1 MCSEKTGWQDA
12 APPIPKGRPM
22 PRTQEYWEKRA
33 LMDQELILEQR
44 DEISNLKRTINDLRQ
59 KLKAKHKKG

>member
-1 MCSEKTGWQDA
+1 MCSAKTGWQDVA
-12 APPIPKGRPM
+12 APIPKGRPA
-22 PRTQEYWEKRA
+22 PQIREYWEKIF

-44 DEISNLKRTINDLRQ
+44 DEISSLKRTINDLRQ